1 MDAKS
6 GLSGAGKA
14 LSNIS
19 HYVNVNNNYTTYKLN
34 AHQHIPEIIQ
44 ALKIFNPNIQNIQF
58 STSLLPL
65 NRGIVATI
73 YCRLNRDS
81 NLEDVRNAY
90 LKIYED
96 KPFVKLKN
104 QFQNYMMLLVPI
116 IQILAFNI
124 TNTHKYSQLFLL
136 LII

>member
-19 HYVNVNNNYTTYKLN
+19 HYVNNNNYTTYKLN

-73 YCRLNRDS
+73 YCRLNRTPTLKM
-81 NLEDVRNAY
+81 LE
-90 LKIYED
+90 
-96 KPFVKLKN
+96 
-104 QFQNYMMLLVPI
+104 MLI
-116 IQILAFNI
+116 
-124 TNTHKYSQLFLL
+124 
-136 LII
+136 

>member
-44 ALKIFNPNIQNIQF
+44 ALKF
-58 STSLLPL
+58 L
-65 NRGIVATI
+65 
-73 YCRLNRDS
+73 
-81 NLEDVRNAY
+81 
-90 LKIYED
+90 
-96 KPFVKLKN
+96 
-104 QFQNYMMLLVPI
+104 
-116 IQILAFNI
+116 IQIYRIFSFLHLYYHLTEAL
-124 TNTHKYSQLFLL
+124 SQQFIVD
-136 LII
+136 LIETPTLKMLEMLI